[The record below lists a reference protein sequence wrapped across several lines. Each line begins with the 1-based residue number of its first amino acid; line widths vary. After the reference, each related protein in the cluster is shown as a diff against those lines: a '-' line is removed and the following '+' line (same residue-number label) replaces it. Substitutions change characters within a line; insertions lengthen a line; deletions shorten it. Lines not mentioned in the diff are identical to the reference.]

1 MESNNNLDLLRKVGL
16 FAELDRELLLLVSQV
31 IEERVYSKGK
41 TIFFEGDPGIAFY
54 FIKKGKIKISKLSEM
69 GKEIIVHILGP
80 GDIFAEVTLF
90 QKNSRYPATA
100 EVIEDAI
107 VGMIRNEDLEKLV
120 LNNPAMALELIRAL
134 TGKIMLIQE
143 RIRHLG
149 SNDAVDRTI
158 QVLLTLANGHGRK
171 TPKGIELCVNISR
184 QDLAAFVGTTR
195 ETISR
200 ILGRLANSG
209 AIDISGKNIVITD
222 MEALQN
228 W

>member
-1 MESNNNLDLLRKVGL
+1 MKYNNLDLLRKVRL
-16 FAELDRELLLLVSQV
+16 FSELDQEILQLVDNV
-31 IEERVYSKGK
+31 VEERNFSKGK
-41 TIFFEGDPGIAFY
+41 TIFIEGDPGLAFY
-54 FIKKGKIKISKLSEM
+54 FLKEGKVKISKTSEL

-90 QKNSRYPATA
+90 QKNSSYPATA
-100 EVIEDAI
+100 EVIEDAV
-107 VGMIRNEDLEKLV
+107 VGMIRNKDLEKLV
-120 LNNPAMALELIRAL
+120 LDNPEIALELIRAL
-134 TGKIMLIQE
+134 SGKIMVIQE

-158 QVLLTLANGHGRK
+158 QVLLTLAQGHGRK

-200 ILGRLANSG
+200 ILGKLANSRV
-209 AIDISGKNIVITD
+209 IDISEKNIIITD
-222 MEALQN
+222 FEGLKN